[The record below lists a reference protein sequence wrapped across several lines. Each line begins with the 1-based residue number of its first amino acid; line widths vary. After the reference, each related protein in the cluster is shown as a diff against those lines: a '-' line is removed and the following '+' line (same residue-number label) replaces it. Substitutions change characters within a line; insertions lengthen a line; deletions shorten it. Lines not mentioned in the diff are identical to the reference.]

1 MHNPPT
7 WREFLGKII
16 KDPIEKQR
24 IANELHVSTLTLT
37 RWVNNE
43 TKPRPYNLGMLIKAL
58 PNYRAELVEMIAEEF
73 DEFTDTSTSTKEKPE
88 EIPASFYVRV
98 FHANAELPPSLHS
111 WSIADLILRQALE
124 QLDPDR
130 KGMAVI
136 VAKCMPPSSDRT
148 VRSLR
153 EIIGRGTPPWKR
165 ELEQNAILLGA
176 ESMAGYVVT
185 TGRSIT
191 SQNLREERGIYPA
204 HKAEWEVSATVHP
217 IMRGGHIAGCLVV
230 SSTQPYYFPRARTTL
245 VQNYADLL
253 VLAFEPRDYHDLE
266 CIKFGVLPR
275 YDIQQSYLRNFQ
287 DRVAQ
292 LMIDSLRKQ
301 QPISS
306 TEAEQ
311 IVWQEVEYELLQL
324 PIGKQ

>member
-1 MHNPPT
+1 MQDPPT

-16 KDPIEKQR
+16 KDPSEKQR
-24 IANELHVSTLTLT
+24 IANELHVSIITLT
-37 RWVNNE
+37 RWVNSE
-43 TKPRPYNLGMLIKAL
+43 SKPRPHNLGMLIKAL
-58 PNYRAELVEMIAEEF
+58 PNYRAQLVEMIAEEF
-73 DEFTDTSTSTKEKPE
+73 DEFAATPVNTDNKPE

-98 FHANAELPPSLHS
+98 FHANSELPLSLHS

-130 KGMAVI
+130 KGMALI
-136 VAKCMPPSSDRT
+136 VAKCMPPADNHK

-191 SQNLREERGIYPA
+191 SQNLKEEKSMYPA

-217 IMRGGHIAGCLVV
+217 IMRAGRIAGCLVA
-230 SSTQPYYFPRARTTL
+230 SSTQSDYFPSSRTTL

-253 VLAFEPRDYHDLE
+253 VLAFEPKDFYDLE
-266 CIKFGVLPR
+266 NIRFGVLPR
-275 YDIQQSYLRNFQ
+275 YDIQQSYLVNFQ

-292 LMIDSLRKQ
+292 LMIDALRKQ
-301 QPISS
+301 RPLSS

-311 IVWQEVEYELLQL
+311 IMWQHMENELLQL
-324 PIGKQ
+324 PVGKQ